1 MPISRRNLPLN
12 ALRAFEVAARHCHLR
27 RAAEELGVTHGAVSR
42 QIRQLESLLS
52 VQLFDRSGNRLALSQ
67 LSLIHISEP
76 TRRATISRMPSSA

>member
-52 VQLFDRSGNRLALSQ
+52 VQLFDRSGNRLALTCLLYTSDAADDQ
-67 LSLIHISEP
+67 GLV
-76 TRRATISRMPSSA
+76 